1 MNAAGSASAC
11 LTVPGSKAIIPF
23 SGRKKARTGVP
34 RTEQASDG
42 ARLHPAISHRDRI
55 SDVPD

>member
-1 MNAAGSASAC
+1 MNMFHN
-11 LTVPGSKAIIPF
+11 IPEPILK
-23 SGRKKARTGVP
+23 RMAYLEQRDALDRRTGVP